1 MPKGSAKLV
10 ASRKDEIVKAAET
23 LYQTMNFKDITLKE
37 IAELTTF
44 TRTSI
49 YNYFQTKEEI
59 FLTLHKIEYERWI
72 EDLENVINSHKSM
85 TKDEIAK
92 NIAHTLEKR
101 EQLLKLMSMNHFEME
116 ANSRLE
122 ILTEFK
128 VAYGNSIKTV
138 KKLIEKFCRNMK
150 EQEINDFIYAL
161 FPFIYG
167 IYPYVAVDEKQK
179 EAMKIADTGVIFH
192 SVYELAFNA
201 IKKLLM
207 N

>member
-1 MPKGSAKLV
+1 MPKGSVQLIT
-10 ASRKDEIVKAAET
+10 SRKDEIVKAVET

-59 FLTLHKIEYERWI
+59 FLTLHKIEYERWV
-72 EDLENVINSHKSM
+72 EDLEKIIVSNEFM
-85 TKDEIAK
+85 TKDEIAQ

-128 VAYGNSIKTV
+128 VAYGKSIKTV
-138 KKLIEKFCRNMK
+138 KNLIEKFCPMK
-150 EQEINDFIYAL
+150 ESEINDFIYAL

-179 EAMKIADTGVIFH
+179 EAMKIAGTGFIYH
-192 SVYELAFNA
+192 SVYELAYNA
-201 IKKLLM
+201 IKKLLS
-207 N
+207 

>member
-72 EDLENVINSHKSM
+72 EDLESVINSHKSM

-179 EAMKIADTGVIFH
+179 EAMKIADTGFIFH

>member
-1 MPKGSAKLV
+1 MPKGSAELV
-10 ASRKDEIVKAAET
+10 ASRKDEIVKAVEK

-37 IAELTTF
+37 IADLTTF

-72 EDLENVINSHKSM
+72 EDLESIINLQNAM
-85 TKDEIAK
+85 TKDEIAQ

-128 VAYGNSIKTV
+128 VAYGNSIKTM
-138 KKLIEKFCRNMK
+138 KNLIKKFCPDIK
-150 EQEINDFIYAL
+150 ENEINDFIYVL

-167 IYPYVAVDEKQK
+167 IYPYVAVNEKQK
-179 EAMKIADTGVIFH
+179 EAMKIANTGFIYH

-201 IKKLLM
+201 IRKLLG
-207 N
+207 

>member
-1 MPKGSAKLV
+1 M
-10 ASRKDEIVKAAET
+10 
-23 LYQTMNFKDITLKE
+23 
-37 IAELTTF
+37 
-44 TRTSI
+44 
-49 YNYFQTKEEI
+49 
-59 FLTLHKIEYERWI
+59 TLHKIEYERWI

-167 IYPYVAVDEKQK
+167 I
-179 EAMKIADTGVIFH
+179 
-192 SVYELAFNA
+192 
-201 IKKLLM
+201 
-207 N
+207 

>member
-1 MPKGSAKLV
+1 MKIGSEKLITE
-10 ASRKDEIVKAAET
+10 RKEEIVKAVET

-37 IAELTTF
+37 IADLTTF
-44 TRTSI
+44 KRTSI

-59 FLTLHKIEYERWI
+59 FLTLHKIEYERWV
-72 EDLENVINSHKSM
+72 EDLENIINSKKTMS
-85 TKDEIAK
+85 KDDIAK

-128 VAYGNSIKTV
+128 IAYGNSIKTV
-138 KKLIEKFCRNMK
+138 KKLIEKFCPDMK
-150 EQEINDFIYAL
+150 ESEINDFIYAL

-179 EAMKIADTGVIFH
+179 EAMKIADTGFIYH
-192 SVYELAFNA
+192 SVYELAYNA
-201 IKKLLM
+201 IRKLLD
-207 N
+207 